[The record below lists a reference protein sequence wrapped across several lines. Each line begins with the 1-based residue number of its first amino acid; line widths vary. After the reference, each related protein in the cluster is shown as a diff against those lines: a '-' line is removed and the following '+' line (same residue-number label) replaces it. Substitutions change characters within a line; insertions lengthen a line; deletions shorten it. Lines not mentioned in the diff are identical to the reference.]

1 MLYGEPFLEGQR
13 LAESAC
19 TPNCSSIAPPSDR
32 WPPICSNAHGDRRV
46 TRMFKS
52 KRSEIARDGQ
62 TGRDT
67 CLVCGAGLLE
77 SELYVR
83 YRVCPL
89 CGFHYSVTARE
100 RIELLAD
107 PGTFRETNRAVTSVD
122 PLSFSSRVSYRE
134 RIFRDQRRTGL
145 TEAAVTGTCSIGGSA
160 AVLIVLDFGFMGGSM
175 GSVVG
180 EKVALAFEHAS
191 KRKRPVI
198 AVVTSGG
205 ARIQEGILSL
215 MQMAKTALAVNRFSV
230 NALPFIA
237 VLANPASGQAYAS
250 FANLAD
256 LILAEPGAIVGLA
269 PMRAIKDS
277 SESPVPGGA
286 HTAEAHM
293 EHGMIDAVVDR
304 TALRDR
310 LAILLDL
317 LGPQYRLTST
327 RRAVIE
333 KADTDR
339 APAWDSVKLA
349 RRTDRP
355 TAMDYIARIAT
366 DFVEL
371 HGDRVYGD
379 DGAVVCGLAHLGA
392 QTVMVVGQERGRSGD
407 SVQRSQG
414 RTSPEGFRKAQ
425 RAMGLA
431 DRFEIPLVT
440 LIDTPGPNS
449 SIDAEQRGLG
459 NVIGATMALMGG
471 LEVPTVAAI
480 VGEGGSEGALAL
492 AVADRVLMMENAI
505 YTVISPEDAAGLI
518 YQDEAMAEEVAESLK
533 LTAQDCREFGIVDVV
548 VPEPPSGAHANPDE
562 AARQLRRA
570 LHLALAELQAMSMR
584 KTLSNRY
591 KKYRRLGEYSSRIR
605 AAISRE
611 VNTLQGLVSTG
622 VKRIARRGD
631 LPAEDSVEGALP
643 GAEPGGEAVIGD

>member
-1 MLYGEPFLEGQR
+1 
-13 LAESAC
+13 
-19 TPNCSSIAPPSDR
+19 
-32 WPPICSNAHGDRRV
+32 
-46 TRMFKS
+46 MFKS
-52 KRSEIARDGQ
+52 RRSETTEDGP
-62 TGRDT
+62 TDRDT
-67 CLVCGAGLLE
+67 CLVCGAVLQE
-77 SELYVR
+77 SELYLR
-83 YRVCPL
+83 HRVCPV
-89 CGFHYSVTARE
+89 CSFHYSVTARE

-107 PGTFRETNRAVTSVD
+107 PGTFRETNRSVTSVD
-122 PLSFSSRVSYRE
+122 PLSFSSRVSYKE

-160 AVLIVLDFGFMGGSM
+160 TVLIVLDFGFMGGSM

-180 EKVALAFEHAS
+180 EKVALAFENAA
-191 KRKRPVI
+191 KRKRPVV

-215 MQMAKTALAVNRFSV
+215 MQMAKTSLAVNQF
-230 NALPFIA
+230 NTKGLPFIS

-256 LILAEPGAIVGLA
+256 IILAEPGAIVGLA
-269 PMRAIKDS
+269 PMRAIKES
-277 SESPVPGGA
+277 SDSPVPGGS
-286 HTAEAHM
+286 HTAESHM

-304 TALRDR
+304 TSLRDR

-327 RRAVIE
+327 RRAVTE
-333 KADTDR
+333 KSDTDP

-349 RRTDRP
+349 RHSDRP
-355 TAMDYIARIAT
+355 TAMDYIGRITT

-379 DGAVVCGLAHLGA
+379 DGAIVCGLGHLGG
-392 QTVMVVGQERGRSGD
+392 QTVMVIGQERGRSGD
-407 SVQRSQG
+407 PVQRNQG
-414 RTSPEGFRKAQ
+414 RTSPEGFRKSQ
-425 RAMGLA
+425 RAIGLA
-431 DRFEIPLVT
+431 ARFEIPLVT
-440 LIDTPGPNS
+440 LIDTPGPYS

-459 NVIGATMALMGG
+459 NVIGTTMALMGG

-518 YQDEAMAEEVAESLK
+518 YQDETMAEEVAESLK
-533 LTAQDCREFGIVDVV
+533 LTAQDCKEFGIVDVV
-548 VPEPPSGAHANPDE
+548 VQEPPSGAHSNPDE

-570 LHLALAELQAMSMR
+570 LHLELAELQAMSQR
-584 KTLSNRY
+584 KMLASRY
-591 KKYRRLGEYSSRIR
+591 KKYRKLGEYSSRIR

-622 VKRIARRGD
+622 VKRIARRRE

-643 GAEPGGEAVIGD
+643 GAEPETNPTPGD